1 MRSYKR
7 YFWYKKMFGNQVLT
21 AYSIHIRGGILLMER
36 VTVVGAGVMGKGI
49 AYAFAISNFQVVLND
64 ICLEALQKAETDI
77 NQLLKDSFQKG
88 FLSEVQ
94 YAQAKEN
101 LQYDMELAS
110 AVKDADLVVEAVI
123 ERMDI
128 KADVFQKLDKLCKSD
143 AVLATN
149 TSTMSPTEIGA
160 QTSRPDK
167 VVAMHFF
174 NPVHKMKLIEI
185 VRGLE
190 TSDETVQFA
199 KDIAT
204 KLKKEYVEVNEFPG
218 FVTSRMN
225 CLIGNEAMNML
236 MEGVASAKDID
247 KAIKLGLNHPMGP
260 LELADLVGLDT
271 RLRNMEYLYQTLGE
285 KYRPSPILVKYVKA
299 GRLGRKSGRG
309 FYEYN

>member
-1 MRSYKR
+1 
-7 YFWYKKMFGNQVLT
+7 
-21 AYSIHIRGGILLMER
+21 MER

-64 ICLEALQKAETDI
+64 IRLEALQKAEADI
-77 NQLLKDSFQKG
+77 NQLLNDSFQKG

-94 YAQAKEN
+94 YARAKEN

-128 KADVFQKLDKLCKSD
+128 KAEVFQKLDKLCKSD

-190 TSDETVQFA
+190 TSDETVQFG
-199 KDIAT
+199 KEVAT

-225 CLIGNEAMNML
+225 CLVGNEAMNML

>member
-1 MRSYKR
+1 MK
-7 YFWYKKMFGNQVLT
+7 
-21 AYSIHIRGGILLMER
+21 R

-49 AYAFAISNFQVVLND
+49 AYAFAISNFQVILND
-64 ICLEALQKAETDI
+64 IRLEALQKAEADI
-77 NQLLKDSFQKG
+77 NQLLNDSFQKG

-94 YAQAKEN
+94 YARAKEN

-199 KDIAT
+199 KEVAT

-225 CLIGNEAMNML
+225 CLVGNEAMNML